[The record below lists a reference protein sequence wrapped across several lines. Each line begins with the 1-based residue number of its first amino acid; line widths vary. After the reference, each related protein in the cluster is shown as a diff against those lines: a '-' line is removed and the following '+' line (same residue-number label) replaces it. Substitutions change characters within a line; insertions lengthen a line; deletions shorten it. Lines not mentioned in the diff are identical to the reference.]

1 MALKPPITVGE
12 KERSF
17 GDASGRNPWNCFFSF
32 LMPRLMQYSQEAS
45 HGNNF
50 RQEVLGGTK
59 DSFCRSALFL
69 VAVVLFQFKT
79 KTIFL
84 MVT

>member
-59 DSFCRSALFL
+59 DSFSRSAFL
-69 VAVVLFQFKT
+69 VADVLFQCKVA
-79 KTIFL
+79 L
-84 MVT
+84 